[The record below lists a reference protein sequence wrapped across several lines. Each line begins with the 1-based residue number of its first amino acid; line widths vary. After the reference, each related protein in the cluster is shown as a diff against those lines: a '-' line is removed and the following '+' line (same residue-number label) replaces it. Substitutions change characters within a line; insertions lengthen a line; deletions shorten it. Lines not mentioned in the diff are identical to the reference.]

1 MSTTSSS
8 KSLLDDD
15 NELLSEMSSSA
26 TTVHTMVPIKPSSSQ
41 VLIPTKASTPSASPE
56 QITPQGSSV
65 EEDDEEWN
73 W

>member
-1 MSTTSSS
+1 
-8 KSLLDDD
+8 
-15 NELLSEMSSSA
+15 
-26 TTVHTMVPIKPSSSQ
+26 MVPIKPSSSQ